1 MKRNIFRVL
10 LRSIS
15 FTTAL
20 FIFQACYGSPQDF
33 GLDLHVDGKVLA
45 KSSGLPIKGIRVSVL
60 NNVQYVFTDEQG
72 RFSLYTEKNDKITLA
87 FEDIDAGENGRFIKK
102 DTTLTTPPD
111 RISFN
116 IILEEQQ

>member
-72 RFSLYTEKNDKITLA
+72 RFSLYTEKMIKSLWRLKILTQVKMADSL
-87 FEDIDAGENGRFIKK
+87 KK
-102 DTTLTTPPD
+102 
-111 RISFN
+111 I
-116 IILEEQQ
+116 QH